1 MKTTFEI
8 VVETAKV
15 FNRFADEMPYNYM
28 QEIFGKE
35 DAVLAEK
42 CLQAPKY
49 GVSALFRLICNLSY
63 DERKALVSYI
73 NRKTK

>member
-8 VVETAKV
+8 ALETAKV
-15 FNRFADEMPYNYM
+15 FSRFASEMPHSYM
-28 QEIFGKE
+28 QEIFGKD

-49 GVSALFRLICNLSY
+49 GASALFILLCSLSS
-63 DERKALVSYI
+63 DERKALVSHI
-73 NRKTK
+73 NRKTE